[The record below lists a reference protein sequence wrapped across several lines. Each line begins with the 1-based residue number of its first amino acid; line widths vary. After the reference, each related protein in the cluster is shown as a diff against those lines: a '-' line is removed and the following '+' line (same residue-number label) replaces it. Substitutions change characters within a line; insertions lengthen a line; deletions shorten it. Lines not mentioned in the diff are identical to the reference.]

1 MKHIIFTTLLLVFGF
16 SLNAQN
22 TSNPIGFRTERSE
35 LVVEGRVINCRSFW
49 NESHTQILTSNL
61 VEVFKVFKG
70 KDFNKETIEI
80 ITLGGT
86 VGDRFSIVSHQKTF
100 KPGMEGVFFCNANR
114 KLSSMRQAGEASFVL
129 SFPETGFVQYFFE
142 KFNPPAADDSKSYKD
157 IPKEIYDEI
166 VLSARE
172 PVRKIKANTVEGKL
186 QNILNLSNPEN
197 LNTTA
202 ITFSFENVSLT
213 NNFQNISFDVYVK
226 SSENGLKFGRALVLI
241 KYASDVF
248 GESVV
253 ANQNISVSK
262 GTVLQNA
269 AYSIAESDQDTE
281 KLLLDVT
288 SNFLSP
294 GDAYTLTTI
303 PEQFCHIDLTIDNF
317 FALANIGFD
326 DFQMSGNSWY
336 FDPSTKEYI
345 LFDRVAVENP
355 IIKTNVED
363 PAYIFYQI
371 DSICVTSDATK
382 MYLEY
387 DISASSNVTWT
398 RLSIADIFISFN
410 ALGFGNPPNVTIAL
424 YPEFAN
430 PGYTTNILPYAPE
443 NLFQVTIAQDDLTDS
458 TKHVPIGLDPKR
470 IGRLKMEIKDCSE
483 NAGLYFVD
491 TLMNGLQYYFGGV
504 PIPLIAYDFGEEG
517 NAGYYDQFL
526 CIPNAPIIT
535 KIYPKDLS
543 AGIRDTL
550 TIEGK
555 GFKTDDGVGR
565 VFFRNAGFTDTAV
578 YSHAYIEDYVL
589 YTDTI
594 IKLYVPSDLY
604 DSPVNGAA
612 SGKIKVENN
621 LNGIATS
628 DDPINIIFSVTNIRE
643 ADTAYRI
650 SFINQNG
657 LGGYS
662 FEMSY
667 QLELEGA
674 GPCIKK
680 AVETWRCLTNV
691 NWSFIDS
698 ALVNTQLSSDDGK
711 CMVFIGDT
719 IPPDSS
725 GSNFL
730 MRTYLAGYRKICN
743 TGAQEVYY
751 IDNMDVE
758 VNPYYTFSYDCADI
772 DTVGVV
778 SDFFS
783 ILLHELGHCHML
795 GHNIEEDEV
804 MYTFENPSVDMP
816 DFNDVLGGKDV
827 IEFSL
832 GWQATGSCS
841 SISIHDTVSCKTN
854 FVNDY
859 DGNKYSLSI
868 YPNPFSDD
876 INIEIGSTTLP
887 KLLIDV
893 FDLTGRSIFS
903 REINNVE
910 QVGQPVIISLTKEIP
925 PGPYIIRITTKN
937 NSFSTII
944 IKG

>member
-35 LVVEGRVINCRSFW
+35 LVVEGKVINCRSFW

-100 KPGMEGVFFCNANR
+100 KPGMEGVFFCSANR
-114 KLSSMRQAGEASFVL
+114 KLSSMS
-129 SFPETGFVQYFFE
+129 
-142 KFNPPAADDSKSYKD
+142 
-157 IPKEIYDEI
+157 
-166 VLSARE
+166 
-172 PVRKIKANTVEGKL
+172 
-186 QNILNLSNPEN
+186 
-197 LNTTA
+197 
-202 ITFSFENVSLT
+202 
-213 NNFQNISFDVYVK
+213 
-226 SSENGLKFGRALVLI
+226 
-241 KYASDVF
+241 
-248 GESVV
+248 
-253 ANQNISVSK
+253 
-262 GTVLQNA
+262 
-269 AYSIAESDQDTE
+269 
-281 KLLLDVT
+281 
-288 SNFLSP
+288 
-294 GDAYTLTTI
+294 
-303 PEQFCHIDLTIDNF
+303 
-317 FALANIGFD
+317 
-326 DFQMSGNSWY
+326 
-336 FDPSTKEYI
+336 
-345 LFDRVAVENP
+345 
-355 IIKTNVED
+355 
-363 PAYIFYQI
+363 
-371 DSICVTSDATK
+371 
-382 MYLEY
+382 
-387 DISASSNVTWT
+387 
-398 RLSIADIFISFN
+398 
-410 ALGFGNPPNVTIAL
+410 
-424 YPEFAN
+424 
-430 PGYTTNILPYAPE
+430 
-443 NLFQVTIAQDDLTDS
+443 
-458 TKHVPIGLDPKR
+458 
-470 IGRLKMEIKDCSE
+470 
-483 NAGLYFVD
+483 
-491 TLMNGLQYYFGGV
+491 
-504 PIPLIAYDFGEEG
+504 
-517 NAGYYDQFL
+517 
-526 CIPNAPIIT
+526 
-535 KIYPKDLS
+535 
-543 AGIRDTL
+543 
-550 TIEGK
+550 
-555 GFKTDDGVGR
+555 
-565 VFFRNAGFTDTAV
+565 
-578 YSHAYIEDYVL
+578 
-589 YTDTI
+589 
-594 IKLYVPSDLY
+594 PSDLY

-621 LNGIATS
+621 LNGTTS
-628 DDPINIIFSVTNIRE
+628 DAPINIIFSVTNIRE
-643 ADTAYRI
+643 PDTAYRI

-657 LGGYS
+657 IGGYS

-674 GPCIKK
+674 EPCIKK

-698 ALVNTQLSSDDGK
+698 AFVNTQFSSDDGK

-816 DFNDVLGGKDV
+816 DFNDILGGKDV

-841 SISIHDTVSCKTN
+841 SILIHDTVSCKTN

-868 YPNPFSDD
+868 YPNPFYDD

-893 FDLTGRSIFS
+893 IDLTGRSIFS
-903 REINNVE
+903 RGINNVE
-910 QVGQPVIISLTKEIP
+910 QVGQPVIINLTKEIP